1 MMLKYFLT
9 MWLEKI
15 SELASVLVKAF
26 QMSVGHD
33 DEIVMRQ
40 IPLEQQG
47 WKGEGTWISSW
58 GLDEV
63 SCTEYCWM
71 KPLVQLLPNIVVLR

>member
-15 SELASVLVKAF
+15 SGLALVLVKAF

-33 DEIVMRQ
+33 DEIVMGQ
-40 IPLEQQG
+40 IPLKQQG
-47 WKGEGTWISSW
+47 YKGEGTWISSW
-58 GLDEV
+58 ALDEV
-63 SCTEYCWM
+63 APSTEAFGPVM
-71 KPLVQLLPNIVVLR
+71 PNIVVLR